1 MGAGGGGGGGG
12 WGGGGHKKT
21 DFELNKD
28 NCSNVS
34 AWSDFCFVFVS

>member
-1 MGAGGGGGGGG
+1 MGVGGLGGAQ
-12 WGGGGHKKT
+12 KDC